1 MWQIL
6 RALNYMHYSLKIA
19 HRDIKAE
26 NILLMAESENLTAKL
41 CDFGFAIKSDC
52 ISEPYNLSKL
62 VGSPYYI
69 APEVFNEAY
78 DSRCDLWSMGILL
91 YYMLSR
97 SFPFTGQ
104 NHNEIFHNIKHGML
118 SFDGAQW
125 ENTSS
130 QAKDLISR
138 LLVRDPSI
146 RLSTIEAIHHP
157 FINKAFHVN
166 KLCRTISAAC

>member
-6 RALNYMHYSLKIA
+6 KALNYMHSTLKIA

-26 NILLMAESENLTAKL
+26 NILLMVTTDSEFLTAKL
-41 CDFGFAIKSDC
+41 CDFGLAIKSDH
-52 ISEPYNLSKL
+52 IQEPLSLKKL

-78 DSRCDLWSMGILL
+78 DSRCDLWSMGVLL

-104 NHNEIFHNIKHGML
+104 TPNEIYHNIKHGMI
-118 SFDGAQW
+118 SFEGMQWDG
-125 ENTSS
+125 TSEL
-130 QAKDLISR
+130 AKDLISR
-138 LLVRDPSI
+138 LLIRDPSI
-146 RLSTIEAIHHP
+146 RLSAKEA
-157 FINKAFHVN
+157 
-166 KLCRTISAAC
+166 L